1 MPIFFTREHITNLD
15 VDAIVSFGKAFPV
28 IGDEIEK
35 EIYSVAGYNKLLK
48 AREELGLIVQG
59 EAKFTE
65 GFDTKADYII
75 HAAANKK
82 VDAYGTEQVTLRNAI
97 RNSLRVAKE
106 LKVGSLAIPF
116 YKAKQTLLSEDWTCN
131 ILVDE
136 INRII
141 HNDDITIFLNI
152 YEHIDSSRV
161 VCKKELRGS
170 LVNSDRLNKYR
181 ERLNQHVEIE
191 NFSNNS
197 CYNYNFS
204 LDVCGAV
211 AQTTFGSSLKLAK
224 SLGEL
229 IKHKKADF
237 SDAVIE
243 IMRKKDLSSA
253 EVYNRANIDR
263 RYFSKILNRQVK
275 NPSKNTVLAIVIG
288 LQLDC
293 SEAVALMS
301 LAGYGYNPSDE
312 TDIIVFYNIEKGNY
326 DIVKINIDLYD
337 FGKESLGSSIQQK
350 DEDLKKSITE

>member
-1 MPIFFTREHITNLD
+1 MPIFFTTDRISDLD
-15 VDAIVSFGKAFPV
+15 VDAIVNFGKVTPA
-28 IGDEIEK
+28 IGDEVEK
-35 EIYSVAGYNKLLK
+35 EIYGAAGYNKLLK

-65 GFDTKADYII
+65 GFDAKADYII

-82 VDAYGTEQVTLRNAI
+82 VDAYGTEQATFRNAI
-97 RNSLRVAKE
+97 RNSLIVAKE
-106 LKVGSLAIPF
+106 LKVDSLAVPF
-116 YKAKQTLLSEDWTCN
+116 YKDKHTSLGEDRTCNTLL
-131 ILVDE
+131 DE
-136 INRII
+136 IQQFI
-141 HNDDITIFLNI
+141 DDGDITIYLDI
-152 YEHIDSSRV
+152 YERKDSSRI
-161 VCKKELRGS
+161 VCKKNIRGS
-170 LVNSDRLNKYR
+170 LVNTDRLNKYR
-181 ERLNQHVEIE
+181 ERLNRYKRTQTVSE
-191 NFSNNS
+191 FCCYDYDNS
-197 CYNYNFS
+197 LEC
-204 LDVCGAV
+204 CGAV
-211 AQTTFGSSLKLAK
+211 APTSFGGSLKLAK

-243 IMRKKDLSSA
+243 IMRKKDLSNA

-275 NPSKNTVLAIVIG
+275 NPSKNTILAIVIG

-326 DIVKINIDLYD
+326 DIVKINMDLYD
-337 FGKESLGSSIQQK
+337 FGKESLGCSI
-350 DEDLKKSITE
+350 